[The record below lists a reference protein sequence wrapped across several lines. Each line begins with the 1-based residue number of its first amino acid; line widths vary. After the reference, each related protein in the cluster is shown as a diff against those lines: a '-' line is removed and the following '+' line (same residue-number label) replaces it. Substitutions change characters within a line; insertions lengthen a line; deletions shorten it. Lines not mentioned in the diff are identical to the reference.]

1 MTHTREIVVGE
12 APCVAL
18 CGDTR
23 EAAVD
28 FLRGSFSEE
37 VQDQFREVIR
47 IGALDALTPVVGRMI
62 QQMLRSNGFDAR
74 ELGIDGFGPAWQD
87 LVCRAVA

>member
-1 MTHTREIVVGE
+1 MAYTRETVVGE
-12 APCVAL
+12 VPCVAL
-18 CGDTR
+18 CGESR

-28 FLRGSFSEE
+28 FLRRSFSEE

-47 IGALDALTPVVGRMI
+47 IGALDALTPVVGRMV
-62 QQMLRSNGFDAR
+62 QEMLRSNGFDAR
-74 ELGIDGFGPAWQD
+74 ELGIDGFGRAWQD

>member
-1 MTHTREIVVGE
+1 MIQIREPMVGD
-12 APCVAL
+12 APCGGA
-18 CGDTR
+18 R

-28 FLRGSFSEE
+28 FLRSSFSEV

-47 IGALDALTPVVGRMI
+47 IGALDALTPVVGRMV
-62 QQMLRSNGFDAR
+62 QDMLRSNGFDAR
-74 ELGIDGFGPAWQD
+74 ELGIDGYGPAWQD